1 MLSTHYL
8 VISKYAQKL
17 RRKLLNAC
25 FFFFKL
31 YLLIILQLSLKLN
44 FRSLL
49 WCVIEIKLPT
59 SV

>member
-25 FFFFKL
+25 LVFFKL

-49 WCVIEIKLPT
+49 CCVIEIKLPT